1 MEFVPVSDTRF
12 VMLSDVSTLDEVSV
26 EFERQ
31 ADASVVLM
39 LFGHP
44 LAIKK

>member
-1 MEFVPVSDTRF
+1 
-12 VMLSDVSTLDEVSV
+12 MLSDVSTLDEVSV
-26 EFERQ
+26 EFERH
-31 ADASVVLM
+31 ADASVVLV